1 MSAEEKRRSQRKKVE
16 LQASMSREGVSWF
29 SSDIEIKT
37 LNLSRTGALITSPE
51 LLAPG
56 EYCTITVSKPTG
68 GYGDIPVR
76 VVRAEKD
83 EQGVYRVGVAFRNLS
98 PDQEYLVD
106 LHLLKSVRPASE

>member
-1 MSAEEKRRSQRKKVE
+1 MGTDEKRRAQRKEVV
-16 LQASMSREGVSWF
+16 LHASMSREGVSWF
-29 SSDIEIKT
+29 SSDLEIQT

-56 EYCTITVSKPTG
+56 EYCTITVSKPNG

-76 VVRAEKD
+76 VVRSERD
-83 EQGVYRVGVAFRNLS
+83 PNGVYRVGVAFRNLS

-106 LHLLKSVRPASE
+106 LHLIRNAK